1 VAAEGTAPLR
11 IRGAEAADL
20 PALVELEARAF
31 TDPWNIADLGAE
43 LAAPGAVVLV
53 LVDTSARLAGY
64 ATFRQLP
71 DAWELLRLA
80 VAPERRRAGLGRRLL
95 REGLRRLGGAGE
107 RFCLEVREDNVAA
120 CQLYETEEF
129 RRVGRR
135 PGYYRDG
142 TAALLYARESAQR

>member
-1 VAAEGTAPLR
+1 MKFAPESMPFVLPFAA
-11 IRGAEAADL
+11 AA
-20 PALVELEARAF
+20 AV
-31 TDPWNIADLGAE
+31 
-43 LAAPGAVVLV
+43 LAALGLFVWAAGAAGLALLV